1 MTNSAKQHT
10 RAECRPGRR
19 PAMGGTWFAICGQA
33 IAGSTDGGF
42 LTRTDHSGL
51 AHGRDRARRSASAGS
66 ANLRR
71 WSCLTVSMIHFLPR
85 KSMRGKAIHPLNLPL
100 SHPVT
105 RRTNVTVTKCCPIGF
120 ALGKCGS
127 VASTYLRDGGACV
140 TTRFRALRSAS
151 RCVLVNRWRPRRS
164 RSASAES
171 SQ

>member
-1 MTNSAKQHT
+1 MLSDTPALNAAPGEGRLSVKLGSPSA
-10 RAECRPGRR
+10 GRR
-19 PAMGGTWFAICGQA
+19 SPARPTAASLLEPTIQALHTDAIVPTIC
-33 IAGSTDGGF
+33 F
-42 LTRTDHSGL
+42 
-51 AHGRDRARRSASAGS
+51 GRS

-71 WSCLTVSMIHFLPR
+71 WSCLTVSMIRFRTR
-85 KSMRGKAIHPLNLPL
+85 KSPRGEIHPLNLPL

-151 RCVLVNRWRPRRS
+151 RRVLVNRWRPRRS